1 MDTLEVSDRE
11 ECLLTLLVDDR
22 CEFGVLVLYLLDDLF
37 LDAFLLLHGR
47 LHRLAILE
55 GRVCLVEQLFE
66 LANLQGTRLFEGH
79 SASAPTVVIEV
90 AVVAEGLVVDAAVSR
105 QRVLV
110 LTHADFGLGDL
121 RSGLWVSLGLLRRGS
136 HWLCGWCCF
145 NHTFY
150 SLFVLLDSRFII
162 I

>member
-1 MDTLEVSDRE
+1 MPDRE
-11 ECLLTLLVDDR
+11 ECLLALLVDDR

-47 LHRLAILE
+47 LHRLALLE
-55 GRVCLVEQLFE
+55 CRVRLIQQLFE

-79 SASAPTVVIEV
+79 SAPAPTVVIEV
-90 AVVAEGLVVDAAVSR
+90 AIVAEGLVVDATVGR

-121 RSGLWVSLGLLRRGS
+121 GSGLWVSLGLLRRGS
-136 HWLCGWCCF
+136 HWLCGWCSF
-145 NHTFY
+145 NHTFS
-150 SLFVLLDSRFII
+150 SLFVLLDYSRFII